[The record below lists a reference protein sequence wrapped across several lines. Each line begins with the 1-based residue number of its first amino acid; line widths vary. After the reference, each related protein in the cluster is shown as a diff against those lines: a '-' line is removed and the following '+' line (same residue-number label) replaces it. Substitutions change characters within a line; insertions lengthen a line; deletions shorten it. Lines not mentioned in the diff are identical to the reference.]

1 MRAYPAFQEPRLVA
15 RGEPSG
21 TAQLATAQG
30 EPIVDEERLNDGID
44 ILQLDNSL

>member
-1 MRAYPAFQEPRLVA
+1 MRAYRAFQEPSLVA

-21 TAQLATAQG
+21 TARLATAPG
-30 EPIVDEERLNDGID
+30 EPIADEGRLNDGID

>member
-1 MRAYPAFQEPRLVA
+1 MRAYPAFQEPSLVA

-21 TAQLATAQG
+21 TARLASAHG
-30 EPIVDEERLNDGID
+30 EPIADEERLNDGID